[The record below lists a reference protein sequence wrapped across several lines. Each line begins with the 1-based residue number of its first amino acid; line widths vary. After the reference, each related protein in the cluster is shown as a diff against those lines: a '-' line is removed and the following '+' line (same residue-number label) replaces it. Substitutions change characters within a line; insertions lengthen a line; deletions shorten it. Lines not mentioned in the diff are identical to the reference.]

1 MNWLAYFIVNLGKSS
16 VLSPLLAEIIQGK
29 DTQVVTHPQLKSER
43 DGVYMLAMALS
54 RRIMLSY
61 VGFVSCARA
70 CASARCMLPS
80 LPWGCLLNLNLN
92 RVVFFFVFFSNY
104 HRNVLFSLSPVDSP

>member
-70 CASARCMLPS
+70 CASARCHAAIFTVGLFAEFKLEPS
-80 LPWGCLLNLNLN
+80 C
-92 RVVFFFVFFSNY
+92 FFFFSNY
-104 HRNVLFSLSPVDSP
+104 HRNVLFPLSPVDSP